1 MRANHQRIAIRLD
14 GRYRRDIL
22 PAMTA
27 VQDTAAGFQSGAL
40 TAGRSLR
47 QIIWARLRRDRVAMI
62 CLIVLIV
69 YYAIGILGPFIVA
82 NPSGTFDKTAIS
94 ELGGKPFGDWGGI
107 SAAHPLGV
115 EWGTGRDIM
124 AQLMF
129 GLRISLIIATS
140 ATAITVTIGTV
151 VGIIAGYSGG
161 WTDMVIGRFM
171 DLVLA
176 FPFILIILALSNV
189 LTQRL
194 TELGV
199 PEGNPSRITY
209 LILVLSVFGWPYLAR
224 IVRGQVISLREREFV
239 EAAVAMGSTK
249 RRILFTEILPNLWA
263 PILVYATLTLPAYIG
278 LEAALSFLGVGVL
291 PPETT
296 FGAMLAQSV
305 SYFNV
310 VPTYLFIPGTVLV
323 ILVVSFNLLGD
334 SLRDA
339 LDPKAIH

>member
-1 MRANHQRIAIRLD
+1 MVAI
-14 GRYRRDIL
+14 
-22 PAMTA
+22 
-27 VQDTAAGFQSGAL
+27 QDAAGFQNAGAL
-40 TAGRSLR
+40 TSGRSLR
-47 QIIWARLRRDRVAMI
+47 QIIWTRLRRDRVAMV
-62 CLIVLIV
+62 CLVILVAYYLI
-69 YYAIGILGPFIVA
+69 AIFGPFVA
-82 NPSGTFDKTAIS
+82 GMVGLSPYALDASAIS
-94 ELGGKPFGDWGGI
+94 TSGGRPLAEWGGI
-107 SAAHPLGV
+107 SSTHWLGV
-115 EWGTGRDIM
+115 EWGTGRDIF
-124 AQLMF
+124 AQLLF

-140 ATAITVTIGTV
+140 ATLITVAIGTI
-151 VGIIAGYSGG
+151 VGIIAGYTGG
-161 WTDMVIGRFM
+161 WTDTIIGRFM

-176 FPFILIILALSNV
+176 FPFLLIILALSGA

-194 TELGV
+194 TAIGV

-239 EAAVAMGSTK
+239 EASIAMGANK

-278 LEAALSFLGVGVL
+278 LEAALSFLGVGVI

-296 FGAMLAQSV
+296 FGAMLATSV
-305 SYFNV
+305 IYFNA

-323 ILVVSFNLLGD
+323 ILVVSFNLVGD
-334 SLRDA
+334 ALRDA